1 MNWAKFGMK
10 VVSQKMQ
17 CKFKIPNCRSSIF
30 FHKSTNLFFLISTTT
45 LKWIIF
51 CKNKYLNKELKKICY
66 TVCAVHCIVLVDK
79 KTLLQPAPDW
89 SIRNL
94 SKVSNWPLT
103 WSNVFFINQKYA
115 TMTVK
120 QIFFRE
126 ITIFAAK
133 SNDILI
139 NFQLISY
146 PFLPNCFLILKQDF
160 LNKNN
165 INSILCIKLA
175 V

>member
-1 MNWAKFGMK
+1 
-10 VVSQKMQ
+10 
-17 CKFKIPNCRSSIF
+17 
-30 FHKSTNLFFLISTTT
+30 
-45 LKWIIF
+45 
-51 CKNKYLNKELKKICY
+51 
-66 TVCAVHCIVLVDK
+66 
-79 KTLLQPAPDW
+79 
-89 SIRNL
+89 
-94 SKVSNWPLT
+94 
-103 WSNVFFINQKYA
+103 
-115 TMTVK
+115 MTVK

-133 SNDILI
+133 SKDILI